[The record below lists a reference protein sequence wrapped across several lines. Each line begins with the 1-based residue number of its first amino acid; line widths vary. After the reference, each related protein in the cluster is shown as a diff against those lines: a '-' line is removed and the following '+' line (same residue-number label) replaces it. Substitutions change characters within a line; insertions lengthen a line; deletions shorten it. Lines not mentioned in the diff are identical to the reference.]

1 MSIKVRTRGSYDSD
15 ETTINGEDYMSTI
28 TQVQALAY
36 EGNTGLVKGLW
47 RNLGCARN
55 GNL

>member
-1 MSIKVRTRGSYDSD
+1 
-15 ETTINGEDYMSTI
+15 MSTI